1 LRRITPKHP
10 TKARRTRPTP
20 TRQAAACPR
29 AIHAPTRNHPTI
41 TAMPTPTTTTTPPL
55 PPFLRQTRA
64 ELHAKFIDLEWQ
76 QRNRLLAGSQ
86 PPTDPAA
93 PPSPWARLSGEHVT
107 AKNRYANVEP
117 FALNRVRLRG
127 REGGS
132 SGDTGDGGA
141 RQDGHAGDYIN
152 ASPICLGDRQYIA
165 TQGPKDT
172 GVRDFW
178 RMVLQECDPAG
189 DGGVPAVVVMLT
201 QTHEAGRE
209 KCFRYYPLSAE
220 ESPLVIPEE
229 YGLGGEV
236 DLESVELDAEAR
248 CEVRRMRVR
257 ARSRRH
263 RSQTQAEG
271 RGGDE
276 DAEAATNGHATVM
289 EQEQEQELD
298 DVVQETEVRHL
309 LFSGWPDFLIPEGA
323 DREALVQLV
332 ALSNTLNTPAPSL
345 PPQQAPAP
353 SHPVTN
359 GSTPHPLHPSQP
371 TTQPQNPR
379 IIHCS
384 AGVGRSGT
392 FIALDYLL
400 HLLHTGALD
409 SLDALPKLD
418 ALHAPDTPEKLP
430 DEERD
435 PIAETV
441 DCLRQQR
448 MMMVQGEAQFV
459 FLYEVVRELWVRR
472 WMERAR
478 GGGGNE
484 LGVA

>member
-1 LRRITPKHP
+1 MAT
-10 TKARRTRPTP
+10 
-20 TRQAAACPR
+20 
-29 AIHAPTRNHPTI
+29 
-41 TAMPTPTTTTTPPL
+41 PTPTTTTTPPL
-55 PPFLRQTRA
+55 PLFLRQTRA

-86 PPTDPAA
+86 PPPDPAA
-93 PPSPWARLSGEHVT
+93 QPSPWTRLSGEHIT
-107 AKNRYANVEP
+107 SKNRYANVEP

-127 REGGS
+127 SGS
-132 SGDTGDGGA
+132 SDGGDTGDAGA
-141 RQDGHAGDYIN
+141 RGAGYGGDYIN
-152 ASPICLGDRQYIA
+152 ASPIRLGARRYIA

-178 RMVLQECDPAG
+178 RMVLQECDP
-189 DGGVPAVVVMLT
+189 GGKAPAVVVMLT

-209 KCFRYYPLSAE
+209 KCFRYYPLDAG
-220 ESPLVIPEE
+220 ESPLDIPEE
-229 YGLGGEV
+229 DGVGGRVE
-236 DLESVELDAEAR
+236 LESVELDAQAR

-257 ARSRRH
+257 VRSRRH

-289 EQEQEQELD
+289 EQELELELD
-298 DVVQETEVRHL
+298 DVVQEKEVRHL

-323 DREALVQLV
+323 DRAALVQLV

-353 SHPVTN
+353 SHPATN
-359 GSTPHPLHPSQP
+359 GSTPHPLNPSQP
-371 TTQPQNPR
+371 ADQTQNPR

-409 SLDALPKLD
+409 NPDALPKLD
-418 ALHAPDTPEKLP
+418 ALSTPDTPDKLP